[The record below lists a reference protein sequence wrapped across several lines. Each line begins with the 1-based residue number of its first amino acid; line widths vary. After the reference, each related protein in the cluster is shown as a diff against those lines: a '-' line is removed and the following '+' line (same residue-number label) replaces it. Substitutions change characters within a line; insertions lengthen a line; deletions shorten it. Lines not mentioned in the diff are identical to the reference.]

1 MSRKMSKSLQLD
13 RGTNN
18 ERNKKKNKLIKCIYI
33 LHPIIFKEE
42 SLIKIQFPSN
52 FSNNF
57 IVIVVTGN
65 GK

>member
-1 MSRKMSKSLQLD
+1 MKEIR
-13 RGTNN
+13 
-18 ERNKKKNKLIKCIYI
+18 KKNKLIKCIYI